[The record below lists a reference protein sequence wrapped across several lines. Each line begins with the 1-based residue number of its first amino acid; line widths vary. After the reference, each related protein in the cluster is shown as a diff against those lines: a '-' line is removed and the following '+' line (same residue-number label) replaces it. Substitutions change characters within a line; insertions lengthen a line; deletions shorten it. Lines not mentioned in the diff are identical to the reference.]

1 MKKSICFIF
10 LSGVFIS
17 SAHSLCSGYKDK
29 TTCDIFGKPMC
40 RWNEAGQCVAGNKP
54 DAKQST
60 IEDKPFV
67 YDLKGQKIEQEALSK
82 ESENESPPPE

>member
-1 MKKSICFIF
+1 
-10 LSGVFIS
+10 
-17 SAHSLCSGYKDK
+17 
-29 TTCDIFGKPMC
+29 MC